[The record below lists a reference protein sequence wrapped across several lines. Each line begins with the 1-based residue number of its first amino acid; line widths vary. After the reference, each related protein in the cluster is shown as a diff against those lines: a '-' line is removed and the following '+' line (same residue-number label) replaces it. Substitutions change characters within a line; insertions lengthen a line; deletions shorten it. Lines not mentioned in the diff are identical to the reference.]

1 MSATDDSLGQESPAI
16 SPATLRRSIL
26 ARVSRSF
33 YLSIRLLPKKLRD
46 PVSLGY
52 LLARASDTIA
62 DTTKLP
68 VESRAAKLQL
78 LARGIQGEAL
88 GDATPKAFASPDPFG
103 VVNLSASFAPLQ
115 TNKSERGLIE
125 SLQSCLD
132 WLDQSEVLDRG
143 EVRAVLQQINRGQL
157 LDLERFQNPNQ
168 IVALKTSAE
177 LDEYT
182 YLVAGSAGEFWTR
195 LCFRHLPKFATRSE
209 TEMLGLAKGYGMG
222 LQLINI
228 LRDAGADLR
237 AGRCY
242 FPNEELATAAMEPSQ
257 ILREP
262 GRFQPIYRKWREKAE
277 QGIEAGMTYA
287 NAVRN
292 RRVRAATVIPALIG
306 ARTLALL
313 RDAGATA
320 LHRHI
325 KVPRRE
331 VRSIIASLI
340 FSFGSR
346 SRISALQRE
355 LSR

>member
-1 MSATDDSLGQESPAI
+1 MSAADDSLDREKGSAI
-16 SPATLRRSIL
+16 SLSKLRGSIL

-46 PVSLGY
+46 PVALGY

-62 DTTKLP
+62 DTTELP
-68 VESRAAKLQL
+68 LDLRMENLRL
-78 LARGIQGEAL
+78 LVRGIQGEAL
-88 GDATPKAFASPDPFG
+88 GDAIVG
-103 VVNLSASFAPLQ
+103 LSASVTPLQ
-115 TNKSERGLIE
+115 KNNAERALIE

-132 WLDQSEVLDRG
+132 WLGQSEVPDRE
-143 EVRAVLQQINRGQL
+143 EVRAVLEQINRGQV
-157 LDLERFQNPNQ
+157 LDLERFRNPKQ
-168 IVALKTSAE
+168 IAALEKSAE

-195 LCFRHLPKFATRSE
+195 LCFRHLPKFSARSE
-209 TEMLGLAKGYGMG
+209 GDMLGMGKRYGMG

-242 FPNEELATAAMEPSQ
+242 FPNEELAVAAMEPSQ

-262 GRFQPIYRKWREKAE
+262 ERFQPIYRKWREKAE
-277 QGIEAGMTYA
+277 RGIEAGLQYA
-287 NAVRN
+287 NAIRN
-292 RRVRAATVIPALIG
+292 RRVRIATALPGLIG

-313 RDAGATA
+313 RNAGATA

-325 KVPRRE
+325 KIPRKE
-331 VRSIIASLI
+331 VRAIVASLI
-340 FSFGSR
+340 FGFGRR
-346 SRISALQRE
+346 SQIDSLYRE

>member
-1 MSATDDSLGQESPAI
+1 MSATDDSLGQQTGSAI
-16 SPATLRRSIL
+16 SLSALRGSIL

-33 YLSIRLLPKKLRD
+33 YLSIRLLPTKLRG

-62 DTTKLP
+62 DTTELP
-68 VESRAAKLQL
+68 VDSRMGNLRL

-88 GDATPKAFASPDPFG
+88 GDAIVDLGAS
-103 VVNLSASFAPLQ
+103 LAPLQ
-115 TNKSERGLIE
+115 KNKDERVLIE
-125 SLQSCLD
+125 SLQPCLD
-132 WLDQSEVLDRG
+132 WLEQSEVLDRE
-143 EVRAVLQQINRGQL
+143 EVRAVLEQINRGQI
-157 LDLERFQNPNQ
+157 LDLERFQNPKQ
-168 IVALKTSAE
+168 IAALETSAQ

-195 LCFRHLPKFATRSE
+195 LCFRRLPKFTARSE
-209 TEMLGLAKGYGMG
+209 DDMLGMGKCYGMG

-228 LRDAGADLR
+228 LRDAGADLH

-242 FPNEELATAAMEPSQ
+242 FPNEELAVAAMEPSR

-262 GRFQPIYRKWREKAE
+262 ERFQSIYRKWREKAE
-277 QGIEAGMTYA
+277 RQIEAGLQYA
-287 NAVRN
+287 NAIRN
-292 RRVRAATVIPALIG
+292 RRVRIATALPGLIG

-325 KVPRRE
+325 KVPRSE
-331 VRSIIASLI
+331 VRAIIASLI
-340 FSFGSR
+340 FGFGAQ
-346 SRISALQRE
+346 SRIELLYRE

>member
-1 MSATDDSLGQESPAI
+1 MSAADDSLDRETRSAI
-16 SPATLRRSIL
+16 SLSKLRGSIL

-52 LLARASDTIA
+52 LLARALDTIA
-62 DTTKLP
+62 DTTELP
-68 VESRAAKLQL
+68 PDLRMENLRL
-78 LARGIQGEAL
+78 LVRGIQGEAL
-88 GDATPKAFASPDPFG
+88 GDAIVG
-103 VVNLSASFAPLQ
+103 LSASVTPFQ
-115 TNKSERGLIE
+115 KNKAERALIE

-132 WLDQSEVLDRG
+132 WLEQSEVPDRE
-143 EVRAVLQQINRGQL
+143 EVRAVLEQINRGQL
-157 LDLERFQNPNQ
+157 LDLERFPNPKQ
-168 IVALKTSAE
+168 ISALESAAE
-177 LDEYT
+177 LEEYT

-195 LCFRHLPKFATRSE
+195 LCFRHLPKFTARSE
-209 TEMLGLAKGYGMG
+209 TEMLELAKRYGMG

-228 LRDAGADLR
+228 LRDAGADIR

-242 FPNEELATAAMEPSQ
+242 FPNEELAALAMEPSQ
-257 ILREP
+257 IVREP
-262 GRFQPIYRKWREKAE
+262 ERFQPIYRKWREKAGK
-277 QGIEAGMTYA
+277 GIEAGVQYA
-287 NAVRN
+287 SAIRN
-292 RRVRAATVIPALIG
+292 RRVRLATVLPGLIG

-331 VRSIIASLI
+331 VRAIIVSLVLG
-340 FSFGSR
+340 FGAR
-346 SRISALQRE
+346 SRIESLYRD

>member
-1 MSATDDSLGQESPAI
+1 MSAADDSLDRETGSAI
-16 SPATLRRSIL
+16 SRSKLRGSIL

-62 DTTKLP
+62 DMTELP
-68 VESRAAKLQL
+68 PDLRIENLRL
-78 LARGIQGEAL
+78 LVRGIQGEA
-88 GDATPKAFASPDPFG
+88 PDR
-103 VVNLSASFAPLQ
+103 
-115 TNKSERGLIE
+115 E
-125 SLQSCLD
+125 
-132 WLDQSEVLDRG
+132 
-143 EVRAVLQQINRGQL
+143 EVRAVLEQINRGQV
-157 LDLERFQNPNQ
+157 LDLERFPNPKQ
-168 IVALKTSAE
+168 IAALEKSAE

-195 LCFRHLPKFATRSE
+195 LCFRHLPKFSGRSE
-209 TEMLGLAKGYGMG
+209 GDMVGMGKRYGMG

-242 FPNEELATAAMEPSQ
+242 FPNEELAVAAMEPSQ

-262 GRFQPIYRKWREKAE
+262 ERFQPIYRKWREKAE
-277 QGIEAGMTYA
+277 RGIEAGLQYA
-287 NAVRN
+287 NAIRN
-292 RRVRAATVIPALIG
+292 RRVRVATALPGLIG

-313 RDAGATA
+313 RNAGATA

-325 KVPRRE
+325 KVPRKE
-331 VRSIIASLI
+331 VRAIVASLI
-340 FSFGSR
+340 FGFGGR
-346 SRISALQRE
+346 SQIDSLYRE